1 MKIPG
6 FLMLI
11 GMKTSVAP
19 KPNALIIQQYIVILI
34 IAFGHERSLLHKG
47 LRVALE

>member
-19 KPNALIIQQYIVILI
+19 KPNAPPSDFWSKTTMTNNTAKTIFAEINKV
-34 IAFGHERSLLHKG
+34 SM
-47 LRVALE
+47 

>member
-19 KPNALIIQQYIVILI
+19 KPNALIT
-34 IAFGHERSLLHKG
+34 
-47 LRVALE
+47 